1 MNNKAKTV
9 SFFSLFA
16 IGLFALNQIA
26 HAVSP
31 PPDGG
36 YPGNN
41 TAEGSFALLSLGSG
55 VFNTAI
61 GSSALRSNGQ
71 GNLNTAT
78 GAGALL
84 NDTADSNTATGAGAL
99 LSNTVAFQNTANGV
113 FALFSNT
120 TGSNNTAVGANALF
134 SNADGFRNNA
144 FGILALSTHQTG
156 NFNNAFGSLALA
168 GDQSGTSNNAFGD
181 EALRSN
187 TIGTDNTAMG
197 DFALHD
203 NTTGIRNTATGEG
216 ALQNNTTGGI
226 NTASGFQALLSSTTG
241 LANTAI
247 GYHALADNTSGSN
260 NIALG
265 AGAGV
270 NVTTAD
276 NVICIGTVGENVDAS
291 CYIGNIFGQTSA
303 GGTAVFIDSNGKLGT
318 STSSRRFKD
327 GIKPMERAS
336 EALFALKPVTFR
348 YKKNLDPTGTPQ
360 FGLVAEDVERVDPDL
375 VVRDRNRKPYTVRY
389 DAVNAM
395 LLNEFLK
402 EHRKVEELQAT
413 VAEMKSE
420 MNASRHK
427 RERGGRTCSA
437 TQRPARKGEFV
448 SQQMMRAHSA
458 NKVDD

>member
-1 MNNKAKTV
+1 MNAKTLLLV
-9 SFFSLFA
+9 NLIA
-16 IGLFALNQIA
+16 IWFFALSQIA

-41 TAEGSFALLSLGSG
+41 TAEGSFALSSLGSG

-61 GSSALRSNGQ
+61 GSSALRSNRQ

-78 GAGALL
+78 GARALL
-84 NDTADSNTATGAGAL
+84 NNTADSNTATGAGAL

-113 FALFSNT
+113 SALFSNT

-144 FGILALSTHQTG
+144 FGILALSAHQTG
-156 NFNNAFGSLALA
+156 NFNNAFGALALA
-168 GDQSGTSNNAFGD
+168 ADQSGTSNNAFGD

-187 TIGTDNTAMG
+187 TTGTDNTAMG

-203 NTTGIRNTATGEG
+203 NTSGVRNTATGEG

-226 NTASGFQALLSSTTG
+226 NTASGFQALLGSTTG

-270 NVTTAD
+270 NVTTA
-276 NVICIGTVGENVDAS
+276 NNIICIGTVGENVDSS

-327 GIKPMERAS
+327 GIKRMERAS

-360 FGLVAEDVERVDPDL
+360 FGLVAEDVERIDPDL
-375 VVRDRNRKPYTVRY
+375 VVRDPNGKPYTVRY

-420 MNASRHK
+420 KNASRHK
-427 RERGGRTCSA
+427 RERAGTCSA

-448 SQQMMRAHSA
+448 SQHMIRAYFV
-458 NKVDD
+458 NDGGD